1 MLNSS
6 SRSRQAGFTIWQWM
20 VIVLVGGFLLTV
32 GFSLA
37 PLYINNYTIRATV
50 QALQNEPEL
59 GRKSTQ
65 EIRMAVERKFDVNQ
79 IEAIQAVCRD
89 KAKPC
94 MKVEKTKTHL
104 IIDANYEARTHVMG
118 NVDAMVMFNKNR
130 VEIVIPG
137 AS

>member
-1 MLNSS
+1 MNSS

-37 PLYINNYTIRATV
+37 PLYINNYTVRATV

-65 EIRMAVERKFDVNQ
+65 EIRLAVERKFDVNQ

-89 KAKPC
+89 KARPC
-94 MKVEKTKTHL
+94 LKVEKTKTHL
-104 IIDANYEARTHVMG
+104 VIDANYEARTHVMG
-118 NVDAMVMFNKNR
+118 NVDAIVNFDKNR

>member
-1 MLNSS
+1 MMNSS

-37 PLYINNYTIRATV
+37 PLYINNYTVRATV

-65 EIRMAVERKFDVNQ
+65 EIRLAVERKFDVNQ

-89 KAKPC
+89 KARPC
-94 MKVEKTKTHL
+94 LKVEKTKTHL

-118 NVDAMVMFNKNR
+118 NVDAIVNFDKNR

>member
-89 KAKPC
+89 KVKPC

>member
-1 MLNSS
+1 MSNSS

-89 KAKPC
+89 KLKPC

-118 NVDAMVMFNKNR
+118 NVDALVMFNNNR

>member
-89 KAKPC
+89 KLKPC

-104 IIDANYEARTHVMG
+104 VIDANYEARTHVMG
-118 NVDAMVMFNKNR
+118 NVDAVVVFDKNR

>member
-1 MLNSS
+1 MNSS

-37 PLYINNYTIRATV
+37 PLYINNYTVRATV

-65 EIRMAVERKFDVNQ
+65 EIRMAVGRKFDVSQ
-79 IEAIQAVCRD
+79 IEAIQTVGRD
-89 KAKPC
+89 KARPF

-118 NVDAMVMFNKNR
+118 NVDAIVNFDKNR

>member
-118 NVDAMVMFNKNR
+118 NVDALVMFNNNR

>member
-1 MLNSS
+1 MNSS

-37 PLYINNYTIRATV
+37 PLYINNYTVRATV

-94 MKVEKTKTHL
+94 LKVEKTKTHL

-118 NVDAMVMFNKNR
+118 NVDAIVNFDKNR

>member
-1 MLNSS
+1 MF
-6 SRSRQAGFTIWQWM
+6 A
-20 VIVLVGGFLLTV
+20 
-32 GFSLA
+32 
-37 PLYINNYTIRATV
+37 
-50 QALQNEPEL
+50 
-59 GRKSTQ
+59 
-65 EIRMAVERKFDVNQ
+65 Q

-89 KAKPC
+89 KARPC

-118 NVDAMVMFNKNR
+118 NVDAIVNFDKNR

>member
-1 MLNSS
+1 MSNSS

>member
-118 NVDAMVMFNKNR
+118 NVDAMVMFNNNR

>member
-1 MLNSS
+1 MNSS
-6 SRSRQAGFTIWQWM
+6 SRSRQAGFTIWQWV

-37 PLYINNYTIRATV
+37 PLYINNYTVRATV

-89 KAKPC
+89 KARPC

-118 NVDAMVMFNKNR
+118 NVDAVVMFNDNR

>member
-1 MLNSS
+1 MNSS

-37 PLYINNYTIRATV
+37 PLYINNYTVRATV

-89 KAKPC
+89 KARPC
-94 MKVEKTKTHL
+94 MKVEKTKTHM

-118 NVDAMVMFNKNR
+118 NVDAIVNFDKNR

>member
-1 MLNSS
+1 MNSS

-89 KAKPC
+89 KLKPC

-104 IIDANYEARTHVMG
+104 VIDANYEARTHVMG
-118 NVDAMVMFNKNR
+118 NVDAVVVFDKNR

>member
-1 MLNSS
+1 MSNSS

-118 NVDAMVMFNKNR
+118 NVDALVMFNDNR

>member
-1 MLNSS
+1 MNSS

-37 PLYINNYTIRATV
+37 PLYINNYTVRATV

-89 KAKPC
+89 KARPC
-94 MKVEKTKTHL
+94 LKVEKTKTHL

-118 NVDAMVMFNKNR
+118 NVDAIVNFDKNR

>member
-118 NVDAMVMFNKNR
+118 NVDALVMFNKNR

>member
-1 MLNSS
+1 MNSS

-32 GFSLA
+32 RFSLA
-37 PLYINNYTIRATV
+37 PLYINNYTVRATV

-65 EIRMAVERKFDVNQ
+65 EIRLAVERKFDVNQ
-79 IEAIQAVCRD
+79 IEAIQSVCRD
-89 KAKPC
+89 KARPC

-118 NVDAMVMFNKNR
+118 NVDAIVNFDKNR
-130 VEIVIPG
+130 VELVIPG

>member
-1 MLNSS
+1 MNSS

-37 PLYINNYTIRATV
+37 PLYINNYTVRATV

-65 EIRMAVERKFDVNQ
+65 EIRLAVERKFDVNQ

-89 KAKPC
+89 KARPC
-94 MKVEKTKTHL
+94 LKVEKTKTHL

-118 NVDAMVMFNKNR
+118 NVDAIVNFDKNR

>member
-1 MLNSS
+1 MNSS

-37 PLYINNYTIRATV
+37 PLYINNYTVRATV

-89 KAKPC
+89 KARPC

-118 NVDAMVMFNKNR
+118 NVDAVVMFNDNR

>member
-1 MLNSS
+1 MSNSS

-32 GFSLA
+32 GCSLA
-37 PLYINNYTIRATV
+37 PLYSNNYTIRATV

-104 IIDANYEARTHVMG
+104 LIDANYEARTHVMG
-118 NVDAMVMFNKNR
+118 NVDALVMFNNTR

>member
-1 MLNSS
+1 MNSS

-37 PLYINNYTIRATV
+37 PLYINNYTVRATV
-50 QALQNEPEL
+50 QALQNEPVL

-65 EIRMAVERKFDVNQ
+65 EIRLAVERKFDVNQ

-89 KAKPC
+89 KARPC

-118 NVDAMVMFNKNR
+118 NVDAIVNFDKNR

>member
-118 NVDAMVMFNKNR
+118 NVDAVVMFNNNR

>member
-1 MLNSS
+1 MNSS

-37 PLYINNYTIRATV
+37 PLYINNYTVRATV

-89 KAKPC
+89 KARPC

-118 NVDAMVMFNKNR
+118 NVDAIVNFDKNR
-130 VEIVIPG
+130 VEIFIPG

>member
-1 MLNSS
+1 MNSS

-37 PLYINNYTIRATV
+37 PLYINNYMVRATV

-89 KAKPC
+89 KARPC

-118 NVDAMVMFNKNR
+118 NVDAIVNFDKNR

>member
-1 MLNSS
+1 MNSA
-6 SRSRQAGFTIWQWM
+6 SRRRQAGFTIWQWM

-65 EIRMAVERKFDVNQ
+65 EVRLAVERKFDVNQ

-89 KAKPC
+89 KQKPC

-118 NVDAMVMFNKNR
+118 NVDAVVMFNDNR

>member
-1 MLNSS
+1 MNSA

-20 VIVLVGGFLLTV
+20 VIVLVGGFLLTG

-37 PLYINNYTIRATV
+37 PLYFNNYTIRGTV
-50 QALQNEPEL
+50 RALQNEPEL

-65 EIRMAVERKFDVNQ
+65 EVRLAVERKFDVNQ

-89 KAKPC
+89 KLKPC

-118 NVDAMVMFNKNR
+118 NVDAVVMFNDNR

>member
-1 MLNSS
+1 MNSA

-65 EIRMAVERKFDVNQ
+65 EVRLAVERKFDVNQ

-89 KAKPC
+89 KLKPC

-118 NVDAMVMFNKNR
+118 NVDAVVMFNDNR

>member
-1 MLNSS
+1 MNSS

-104 IIDANYEARTHVMG
+104 VIDANYEARTHVMG
-118 NVDAMVMFNKNR
+118 NVDAVVVFDKNR

>member
-89 KAKPC
+89 KARPC

-118 NVDAMVMFNKNR
+118 NVDALVMFNDNR

-137 AS
+137 SS

>member
-118 NVDAMVMFNKNR
+118 NVDALVMFNDNR

>member
-1 MLNSS
+1 MNSS
-6 SRSRQAGFTIWQWM
+6 PRSRQSGFTIWQWM

-37 PLYINNYTIRATV
+37 PLYINNYTVRATV

>member
-1 MLNSS
+1 MNSS

-32 GFSLA
+32 GFNLA
-37 PLYINNYTIRATV
+37 PLYINNYTVRATV

-65 EIRMAVERKFDVNQ
+65 EIRLAVERKFDVNQ

-89 KAKPC
+89 KARPC

-118 NVDAMVMFNKNR
+118 NVDAIVNFDKNR

>member
-1 MLNSS
+1 MSNSS

-118 NVDAMVMFNKNR
+118 NVDALVMFNNNR

>member
-118 NVDAMVMFNKNR
+118 NVDAVVMFNKNR
-130 VEIVIPG
+130 VEILIPG

>member
-37 PLYINNYTIRATV
+37 PLYINNYAIRATV

-118 NVDAMVMFNKNR
+118 NVDAMVMFNDNR

>member
-1 MLNSS
+1 MSNSS

-118 NVDAMVMFNKNR
+118 NVDAMVMFNNNR